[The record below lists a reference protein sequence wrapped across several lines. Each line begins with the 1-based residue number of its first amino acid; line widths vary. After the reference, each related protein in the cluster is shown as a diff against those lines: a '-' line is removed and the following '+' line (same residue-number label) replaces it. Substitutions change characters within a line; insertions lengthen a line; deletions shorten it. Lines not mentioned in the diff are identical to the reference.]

1 MEDMN
6 MPMSTDAKSDKFKRF
21 GTLRTQKVL
30 KAIEVLSCLSNRSYY
45 EYTEEQVNYIFN
57 AINKALLE
65 AKEHFTAKEFDS
77 ETFRL

>member
-6 MPMSTDAKSDKFKRF
+6 TPMSTDAKSDKFKQL

-30 KAIEVLSCLSNRSYY
+30 KAIEGLSRLSNRSSY
-45 EYTEEQVNYIFN
+45 EYTEEQVDYIFN

-65 AKEHFTAKEFDS
+65 AKEHFTAKESAS